1 LSSCTAAGS
10 ATSACCGERWHTG
23 SVARASPVRAKA
35 WQRQSPKSISRRRT
49 HGQAAVPPLRGR
61 QAIPYVHAPHL
72 DAGSATACG
81 ATGRTSAPDHRVPV
95 NIFGFVRAQRR
106 SNNTIQ
112 NSSGFTGG
120 IECISTIMQDFGL
133 DLEEI
138 SLNGGGAA
146 APPQQGR
153 KSEHE
158 LAFHSCSGIV
168 ICDDSCFKRSIVSNI
183 FQSDDYSFSCQ
194 AVSDR
199 VVPRPSLSIFGFRT
213 GAAERIASIGFDL
226 SKRSHPFARPS
237 VFQETKLCASAADK
251 WLAA

>member
-1 LSSCTAAGS
+1 MDKLQYLLYADGKQSLMCMRLIWTQALQQLAAQQV
-10 ATSACCGERWHTG
+10 EQ
-23 SVARASPVRAKA
+23 VLLIIV
-35 WQRQSPKSISRRRT
+35 SR
-49 HGQAAVPPLRGR
+49 
-61 QAIPYVHAPHL
+61 
-72 DAGSATACG
+72 
-81 ATGRTSAPDHRVPV
+81 V

-106 SNNTIQ
+106 SNNTIY

-158 LAFHSCSGIV
+158 LAFDSCSGIV

-237 VFQETKLCASAADK
+237 VFQETKPCASAADK